1 MSSHLEQL
9 GFGIQPPGGINF
21 STNLDGVDVPGTY
34 IELPSGEKAQQFGFS
49 SDILSHDTG
58 ENQGVISGITD
69 ATEVK
74 TYLSDTGHLEVVL
87 DGPSSEVGGDG
98 TRSLWKN
105 GEFQPGHAQ
114 YISVGDKD
122 AFENELKSITIDE
135 IKERNKTNED
145 GVVYPAFLGISD
157 GLQVD
162 ELDQDAIDA
171 AQQDQA
177 EQDGS
182 NDLPGAEPLNIE
194 FGAVDNIIQ
203 KLSLRNLIY
212 PIDADFGNT
221 QDYMQINQFTYR
233 APNQK
238 LFFAKTDE
246 EKEEFG
252 TAPDQ
257 TLTQGL
263 FNGSPQEKHLG
274 LVKLPMPNSLAD
286 SNNVS
291 WGADQLNALTAAIAS
306 GVMGQVGPGIQDL
319 SNLITSDGGPGQKFQ
334 DLLQLVK
341 DRIGG
346 TFQGIQKTAAGVVE
360 NDGSINN
367 LQVLGSSVVGS
378 ALLNAFQFGI
388 TPETILARGQG
399 VVPNNNLS
407 LLFNSPTLREF
418 TFTWKL
424 TPRSREEAQRV
435 NNIIRFFK
443 QGMAPKKGMNTATG
457 AASYFLGTPN
467 VFDLKFKTTTEGGNF
482 FYEGDDIN
490 HSVVRI
496 KTCACTG
503 CAVNY
508 TPDGMWNAYERGQPV
523 SVTMSLRFAELEP
536 IFDTDYDENVLN
548 YDENRPDLHPVPI
561 DAVGY

>member
-1 MSSHLEQL
+1 MSTYTVGGVEYDVNTGLPVEINEGPPSISSQSQV
-9 GFGIQPPGGINF
+9 GIIEGSVVKNKDGTYKYGGINALGINYGTKPYELWSNEEGTSWSIREPVEIELGGSGF
-21 STNLDGVDVPGTY
+21 SLDG
-34 IELPSGEKAQQFGFS
+34 
-49 SDILSHDTG
+49 
-58 ENQGVISGITD
+58 GITSTPGNIVVTD
-69 ATEVK
+69 GIQVLGYENV
-74 TYLSDTGHLEVVL
+74 LSD
-87 DGPSSEVGGDG
+87 
-98 TRSLWKN
+98 
-105 GEFQPGHAQ
+105 
-114 YISVGDKD
+114 
-122 AFENELKSITIDE
+122 DE
-135 IKERNKTNED
+135 IKDGIEIIKDKIDKENITND
-145 GVVYPAFLGISD
+145 GTTSVNVEVSVGTATTTGGTDEKASN
-157 GLQVD
+157 GLPD
-162 ELDQDAIDA
+162 
-171 AQQDQA
+171 
-177 EQDGS
+177 
-182 NDLPGAEPLNIE
+182 PEPLKVK
-194 FGAVDNIIQ
+194 FGKVDSIIQ
-203 KLSLRNLIY
+203 KLALRNLIY

-238 LFFAKTDE
+238 LFFAKDDK
-246 EKEEFG
+246 EKREFG
-252 TAPDQ
+252 TAPGQ
-257 TLTQGL
+257 TATQGL
-263 FNGSPQEKHLG
+263 FNGSPKEKHLG

-291 WGADQLNALTAAIAS
+291 WGADQLNALTAAVAS
-306 GVMGQVGPGIQDL
+306 GVMGQVGPGINDFT
-319 SNLITSDGGPGQKFQ
+319 NLITSGGGAGEKFQ
-334 DLLQLVK
+334 QLLDLVK
-341 DRIGG
+341 KRIGG
-346 TFQGIQKTAAGVVE
+346 TFRGIQETAGDFATSGE
-360 NDGSINN
+360 DLNN
-367 LQVLGSSVVGS
+367 LSVLGSSVVGS

-443 QGMAPKKGMNTATG
+443 QGMAPKKGINTATG

-536 IFDTDYDENVLN
+536 IFDTDYDEDLFN
-548 YDENRPDLHPVPI
+548 YDENRPDLQPVPI

>member
-1 MSSHLEQL
+1 MSFSEYRGSEQFQIDQAGIYTVGGVTYSVETGLPVQVTDGPPSITSQVPVGELPGTSFQNELYPLYPKPYVLWSNPEGTSWSIREPEITEL
-9 GFGIQPPGGINF
+9 GGSGFSLDGGITSTPGNIVVTDGIQVTGYENVLSNDEIKDGIEIIK
-21 STNLDGVDVPGTY
+21 D
-34 IELPSGEKAQQFGFS
+34 K
-49 SDILSHDTG
+49 TG
-58 ENQGVISGITD
+58 NETIV
-69 ATEVK
+69 
-74 TYLSDTGHLEVVL
+74 
-87 DGPSSEVGGDG
+87 GDG
-98 TRSLWKN
+98 TTTEEDKVDDTSSGGEGSGDQQASN
-105 GEFQPGHAQ
+105 GIP
-114 YISVGDKD
+114 
-122 AFENELKSITIDE
+122 
-135 IKERNKTNED
+135 
-145 GVVYPAFLGISD
+145 P
-157 GLQVD
+157 
-162 ELDQDAIDA
+162 
-171 AQQDQA
+171 
-177 EQDGS
+177 
-182 NDLPGAEPLNIE
+182 AEPLNIE
-194 FGAVDNIIQ
+194 FGKVDSVIK

-238 LFFAKTDE
+238 LFFAKDDK
-246 EKEEFG
+246 EKREFG
-252 TAPDQ
+252 TAPGQ
-257 TLTQGL
+257 TATQGL
-263 FNGSPQEKHLG
+263 FSGSPKEKHLG

-291 WGADQLNALTAAIAS
+291 WGADQLNALTAAVAS
-306 GVMGQVGPGIQDL
+306 GVMGQVGPGISDL
-319 SNLITSDGGPGQKFQ
+319 SNLITSGGGAGEKFQ
-334 DLLQLVK
+334 QLLDLVK
-341 DRIGG
+341 KRIGG
-346 TFQGIQKTAAGVVE
+346 TFRGIQETAGDFAGSAE
-360 NDGSINN
+360 NLNN
-367 LQVLGSSVVGS
+367 LSVLGSSVVGS

-443 QGMAPKKGMNTATG
+443 QGMAPKKGFNTATG
-457 AASYFLGTPN
+457 AASYFLRTPN
-467 VFDLKFKTTTEGGNF
+467 VFDLKFKTTTQGGNF

-536 IFDTDYDENVLN
+536 IFDTDYDEDQFN
-548 YDENRPDLHPVPI
+548 YSENRPDLQPIPI

>member
-1 MSSHLEQL
+1 
-9 GFGIQPPGGINF
+9 
-21 STNLDGVDVPGTY
+21 
-34 IELPSGEKAQQFGFS
+34 
-49 SDILSHDTG
+49 
-58 ENQGVISGITD
+58 
-69 ATEVK
+69 
-74 TYLSDTGHLEVVL
+74 
-87 DGPSSEVGGDG
+87 
-98 TRSLWKN
+98 
-105 GEFQPGHAQ
+105 
-114 YISVGDKD
+114 
-122 AFENELKSITIDE
+122 
-135 IKERNKTNED
+135 
-145 GVVYPAFLGISD
+145 
-157 GLQVD
+157 
-162 ELDQDAIDA
+162 
-171 AQQDQA
+171 
-177 EQDGS
+177 
-182 NDLPGAEPLNIE
+182 
-194 FGAVDNIIQ
+194 
-203 KLSLRNLIY
+203 
-212 PIDADFGNT
+212 
-221 QDYMQINQFTYR
+221 
-233 APNQK
+233 
-238 LFFAKTDE
+238 
-246 EKEEFG
+246 
-252 TAPDQ
+252 
-257 TLTQGL
+257 
-263 FNGSPQEKHLG
+263 
-274 LVKLPMPNSLAD
+274 MPNSLAD

-306 GVMGQVGPGIQDL
+306 GVMGQVGPGISDL

-334 DLLQLVK
+334 QLLELVR

-346 TFQGIQKTAAGVVE
+346 TFSGIQRSAEELANTDASGY
-360 NDGSINN
+360 NN
-367 LQVLGSSVVGS
+367 LAVLGSSVVGS

-443 QGMAPKKGMNTATG
+443 QGMAPKKGFNTATG

-467 VFDLKFKTTTEGGNF
+467 VFDLKFKTTTKGGNF

-536 IFDTDYDENVLN
+536 IFDTDYDEDLFN
-548 YDENRPDLHPVPI
+548 YDENRPDLQPIPI